1 MRLEKHVGNAMSSD
15 LLFALAVVS
24 FDHLVTSTYSS
35 DICVHL
41 GSESAS
47 GPTSFA
53 GDLFSIT
60 INHCL
65 FCLIQPESK
74 ASRTSRACRL
84 YPIPDDMGV
93 CFDELSLSLS
103 TYIELGRCC

>member
-35 DICVHL
+35 DICFHL

-53 GDLFSIT
+53 GDMSPIT
-60 INHCL
+60 RKHCL
-65 FCLIQPESK
+65 FCES
-74 ASRTSRACRL
+74 AR
-84 YPIPDDMGV
+84 
-93 CFDELSLSLS
+93 
-103 TYIELGRCC
+103 IEG

>member
-35 DICVHL
+35 DICVHF
-41 GSESAS
+41 GSESAR

-53 GDLFSIT
+53 GVLSPIT
-60 INHCL
+60 RTHCL
-65 FCLIQPESK
+65 FCEC
-74 ASRTSRACRL
+74 AR
-84 YPIPDDMGV
+84 
-93 CFDELSLSLS
+93 
-103 TYIELGRCC
+103 IEG